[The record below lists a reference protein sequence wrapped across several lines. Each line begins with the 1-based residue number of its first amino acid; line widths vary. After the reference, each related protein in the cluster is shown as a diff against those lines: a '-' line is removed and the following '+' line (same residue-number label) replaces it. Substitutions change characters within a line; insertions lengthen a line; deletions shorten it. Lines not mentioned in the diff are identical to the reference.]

1 MSYNKQYLEKL
12 LKKFFHLY
20 CHSIWINFQ
29 WAVLSDLNLLFVYE
43 SMMGKLPNRTEH
55 MIKTLTTVNYIAR
68 WNSKIMTIVE
78 APQIKDSFKHWPEK
92 HIFFVVFHIK
102 SQVLL
107 QEHSVKITYELLMI
121 NQIMTNCKHT

>member
-1 MSYNKQYLEKL
+1 
-12 LKKFFHLY
+12 
-20 CHSIWINFQ
+20 
-29 WAVLSDLNLLFVYE
+29 
-43 SMMGKLPNRTEH
+43 
-55 MIKTLTTVNYIAR
+55 MIKTLTTVNYTAR

>member
-1 MSYNKQYLEKL
+1 
-12 LKKFFHLY
+12 
-20 CHSIWINFQ
+20 
-29 WAVLSDLNLLFVYE
+29 
-43 SMMGKLPNRTEH
+43 
-55 MIKTLTTVNYIAR
+55 
-68 WNSKIMTIVE
+68 MTIVE
-78 APQIKDSFKHWPEK
+78 APQIKDSLKPWPEK